1 LTIHSSDLKQPK
13 LVLIAGGSGSGKTYF
28 VNKLMEKFSGDQ
40 ALLVSQD
47 NYYKDLSHLTF
58 DEREKLN
65 FDHPDSFDFEL
76 LAEHI
81 QLLKQAKDV
90 EIPVYDFTIHTRKSV
105 SLHLSPK
112 PVIILEGILVLS
124 QQAFLDLADLKI
136 FIDAPDDVRILRRLK
151 RDVKE
156 RGRTIESVMSQYLET
171 VRPMHNRY
179 VVPSQQNA
187 DMIISGEKSTTE
199 SINKVLELIS

>member
-1 LTIHSSDLKQPK
+1 MIQPK

-28 VNKLMEKFSGDQ
+28 VNKLMEKLSGDR
-40 ALLVSQD
+40 ALLISQD
-47 NYYKDLSHLTF
+47 NYYKDLGHITLE
-58 DEREKLN
+58 EREKLN

-76 LAEHI
+76 LAQHI
-81 QLLKQAKDV
+81 QLLKQAEDV

-105 SLHLSPK
+105 TLNVSPK

-136 FIDAPDDVRILRRLK
+136 FIDAPDDIRILRRLK

-156 RGRTIESVMSQYLET
+156 RGRTIDSVMSQYMET
-171 VRPMHNRY
+171 VRPMHKRY

-187 DMIISGEKSTTE
+187 DMIISGEESTTE
-199 SINKVLELIS
+199 SINKVLELIL